1 MRRDGYTGFKFYQAL
16 PPQDIV
22 DGAQTLGPQV
32 DTKGYETVTFIV
44 NVGANTSAGAFSA
57 DNKIQV
63 KLEHAHESAT
73 GLASTWSEVY
83 PSQMIHSVIGEDGAY
98 STLASGVF
106 LSIDS
111 VAGFAST
118 AYAVGYKGNRQYVRV
133 VVSGAGAPSHYS
145 MGAIAILGLPA
156 NWPVN
161 EAI

>member
-1 MRRDGYTGFKFYQAL
+1 MRRDGYTGFSFYQAI

-22 DGAQTLGPQV
+22 DGAQLLGPQI
-32 DTKGYETVTFIV
+32 DTKGYETITLIV

-57 DNKIQV
+57 DNLIQV
-63 KLEHAHESAT
+63 KLEHAHESAA
-73 GLASTWSEVY
+73 GYASTWSEVY

-111 VAGFAST
+111 VGGFAST
-118 AYAVGYKGNRQYVRV
+118 AYAVGYKGNRQYVRL
-133 VVSGAGAPSHYS
+133 VVSGVGEPSVYS
-145 MGAIAILGLPA
+145 MGAIAILGQPA

-161 EAI
+161 IPV

>member
-1 MRRDGYTGFKFYQAL
+1 MRRDGYTGFKFYQVIA
-16 PPQDIV
+16 PQDIV
-22 DGAQTLGPQV
+22 DGAQTLGEQV
-32 DTKGYETVTFIV
+32 NTKGYETITFVV

-57 DNKIQV
+57 DNLIQA
-63 KLEHAHESAT
+63 KLEHAHESAA

-133 VVSGAGAPSHYS
+133 VISGVGAPSVYS
-145 MGAIAILGLPA
+145 MGVLAILGMPM

-161 EAI
+161 EAV